1 MQENEK
7 IIDKKIIDFINKLNL
22 TYNNEKDILYVNGQ
36 EVNEYIS
43 RVIIAQIERQCNKEI
58 DIKTIKQ
65 YLSDSGAFTIKD
77 ENEIN
82 ELNDLFSLVDKDNN
96 IAESDFKSFLKWKNE
111 EAIWNVDKDGV
122 KTSINKCIA
131 NIIGF
136 IEYFPKT
143 KGKIMF
149 NNVRN
154 QIEWNGR
161 QLVDGDIHKV
171 LNLIN
176 KYFINDFSN
185 VRMVKDAL
193 DNVAFKNKFNPWVD
207 YFNKLQYVDDGI
219 DYIDYTIKNVL
230 CCEEQE
236 KYYSL
241 YYETLKIFYLATMH
255 RIYMKEKNQSVK
267 FDTVTTICSRL
278 GGSGKG
284 TFFERLFDIE
294 DNGNTYC
301 YVVDSDSFNPASK
314 DFLEASHQ
322 CVCLLLDELKMNRAV
337 ITAVKGYITKK
348 TDKFRKAYGYVNED
362 HIRGF
367 CIVAASNNDDILKD
381 YTTDNERRWSI
392 IKISNDSNNYKNVN
406 KAFDSG
412 FRDKLWAFIKHIYDT
427 ESFILYMTDDRLI
440 KLEEDIQRDYKA
452 SNNADY
458 NSIVNDFLERE
469 YGFYTVGERIYIDSD
484 YIVKQYKHGDSYDW
498 CIRHNEEM
506 NEKLKKSHEGNIILQ
521 PSDKMITKYG
531 KIDRISK
538 SQLYEI
544 LNKIGFEWTKPSL
557 NAELRYSGKW
567 NGLEKGKTT
576 CRINGKVENAYWRI
590 NRWECDIKDL
600 KNIKSQ
606 DIYDEIPF

>member
-1 MQENEK
+1 MKENWKEWIDQNNK
-7 IIDKKIIDFINKLNL
+7 GINNTEYDYKVFQSAIKELFGIDISIDDLKSYCINKNEEINVKNIDTELSDIIDIID
-22 TYNNEKDILYVNGQ
+22 E
-36 EVNEYIS
+36 
-43 RVIIAQIERQCNKEI
+43 
-58 DIKTIKQ
+58 
-65 YLSDSGAFTIKD
+65 
-77 ENEIN
+77 
-82 ELNDLFSLVDKDNN
+82 DNN
-96 IAESDFKSFLKWKNE
+96 IPKSEWEQYKHWKE
-111 EAIWNVDKDGV
+111 YEAVWNIDKDGE

-136 IEYFPKT
+136 IEHFPKT

-154 QIEWNGR
+154 QIEWNNR

-207 YFNKLQYVDDGI
+207 YFNALEYEDDGI
-219 DYIDYTIKNVL
+219 DYIDYTIKEVL

-236 KYYSL
+236 KYYDL

-301 YVVDSDSFNPASK
+301 YIVDSDSFNPASK

-367 CIVAASNNDDILKD
+367 TIVAASNNDDILKD

-406 KAFDSG
+406 KAFDNG

-440 KLEEDIQRDYKA
+440 DLETEIQRDYKA

-458 NSIVNDFLERE
+458 NSIINDFLERE
-469 YGFYTVGERIYIDSD
+469 YGFYTVGDRIYIDSD

-498 CIRHNEEM
+498 CMRHNEEM
-506 NEKLKKSHEGNIILQ
+506 NEKLKKSKEGNIILQ
-521 PSDKMITKYG
+521 PSDKMITKFG

-557 NAELRYSGKW
+557 NAELRYSGIW
-567 NGLEKGKTT
+567 NGIEKTKHM
-576 CRINGKVENAYWRI
+576 CRINGKIENAYWRI
-590 NRWECDIKDL
+590 SESEIEDL
-600 KNIKSQ
+600 KNAISQ
-606 DIYDEIPF
+606 DLCADLPF